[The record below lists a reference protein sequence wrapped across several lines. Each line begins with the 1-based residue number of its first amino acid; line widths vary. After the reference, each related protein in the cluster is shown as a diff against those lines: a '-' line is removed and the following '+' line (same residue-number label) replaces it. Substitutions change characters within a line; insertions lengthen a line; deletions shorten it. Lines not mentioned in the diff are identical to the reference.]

1 MLRILRQ
8 KIILYYLDGPISNLN
23 WPYKRGRDIHR
34 RREDIVTPGTDCSHM
49 LSIRGWQNAPG
60 SWKKARSAF
69 SPRASGE
76 STVHPTP
83 WCQPRDI
90 DFRLLVTRSV
100 KECCSKSPSVWW
112 LVIEVIEATGNRY
125 TNPALP
131 LTPQS
136 GEQKKDE
143 VPLLEQK
150 HTVQPSVSSPESFF
164 AESPDD
170 GMGVGMH
177 PTGLLAI
184 EFQSLPN
191 HALGPPQHFTWH
203 WTCSHPPDP
212 ELCSCTT
219 SGLLR
224 GSVRR

>member
-112 LVIEVIEATGNRY
+112 LVIEVIEATGNRS

-131 LTPQS
+131 LTPQKWRAKE
-136 GEQKKDE
+136 GWG
-143 VPLLEQK
+143 
-150 HTVQPSVSSPESFF
+150 PSPG
-164 AESPDD
+164 AEAHS
-170 GMGVGMH
+170 
-177 PTGLLAI
+177 T
-184 EFQSLPN
+184 
-191 HALGPPQHFTWH
+191 AL
-203 WTCSHPPDP
+203 C
-212 ELCSCTT
+212 
-219 SGLLR
+219 
-224 GSVRR
+224 V